1 MAKIKI
7 LITFLICTLSVLG
20 NVADSTLGKME
31 SANSTDNKIRILLKD
46 AWIVH
51 KTNPAGALNHVK
63 LGEKDSALIQSD
75 QVIDS
80 LYKLKAYC
88 YGDMNKRSEA
98 LAAHLTR
105 LRVLSNYPE
114 NTRSH
119 YAANFETAGVLI
131 NQGNEDLAKPYY
143 YKCYEIA
150 KKLENKI
157 PLGEIMIRI
166 SKYHIENNKIDS
178 AIWMLNES
186 KKIFNG
192 IKRLNF
198 VIGTIDI
205 DIAKIYQ
212 KQGNTELAL
221 LKTTEALSW
230 ADTTQNIDFAI
241 LLYSNAA
248 KIYLDYK
255 KNDLAINILLIA
267 ESLSERNN
275 KLFYL
280 PLIYRRLAIAYET
293 NNIKESHKYLSKFI
307 TINDSVI
314 TKQNNE
320 KVAELKFQYE
330 DEKKQLQISNLEKD
344 KKLVEIENSK
354 KGELLNI
361 IGIALFFVIILLI
374 ILVLMIK
381 KVRAKNKLVNQQ
393 KLEVEESNKEINDSI
408 QYAKRIQESIIPEK
422 ERFESIFPNSLSIYY
437 PKDNLSGDFY
447 WVYNVTTDSSQE
459 LKLFALG
466 DCTGHG
472 VPGALLSILG
482 INYLN
487 LGAVD
492 SNINSP
498 GEALDYLNEG
508 ICSTFGY
515 SKDLIRDGMDIVMG
529 AIDETNNKL
538 YYACA
543 KNPIYIIR
551 GGELTVLKGDSQAI
565 GNDDK
570 DHSFK
575 FSNYSFNLKKGDL
588 IYCLSDGYQDQ
599 FGGIKGKK
607 YKTLNLK
614 KFLIKICKYDM
625 HKQKELL
632 EEEFKL
638 WIGDYEQID
647 DVTVLAIKY

>member
-1 MAKIKI
+1 MAKFKVLFI
-7 LITFLICTLSVLG
+7 FLLYTLSVLG
-20 NVADSTLGKME
+20 NVADSTLEKME

-63 LGEKDSALIQSD
+63 LGEKDSALIQSA
-75 QVIDS
+75 QLIDS

-88 YGDMNKRSEA
+88 YGDMNKRSES

-105 LRVLSNYPE
+105 LRVLSRYPE

-131 NQGNEDLAKPYY
+131 NQGNGDLAKPYY

-166 SKYHIENNKIDS
+166 SKYHVENNKIDS

-186 KKIFNG
+186 KKIFNE

-198 VIGTIDI
+198 VIGTIDM
-205 DIAKIYQ
+205 DIARIYK
-212 KQGNTELAL
+212 KQGKPKLAL
-221 LKTTEALSW
+221 SKTTEALNW

-255 KNDLAINILLIA
+255 KNDLAIDILLLA

-275 KLFYL
+275 KLYYL
-280 PLIYRRLAIAYET
+280 PTIYRRLAIAYEN
-293 NNIKESHKYLSKFI
+293 NNIKESHKYLSKLI

-314 TKQNNE
+314 TKQNND
-320 KVAELKFQYE
+320 KIAELKFQYE
-330 DEKKQLQISNLEKD
+330 DEMQKLEISNLEKD
-344 KKLVEIENSK
+344 KKLAKIENNK
-354 KGELLNI
+354 KGEQIKI
-361 IGIALFFVIILLI
+361 IGIALFFLSILLVV
-374 ILVLMIK
+374 LVIMIK
-381 KVRAKNKLVNQQ
+381 KVRTNNKLLHQ
-393 KLEVEESNKEINDSI
+393 KKIEVEERNKEIEDSI
-408 QYAKRIQESIIPEK
+408 NYAQRIQEAMIPHK
-422 ERFESIFPNSLSIYY
+422 ERLSSLFPESFVIYY
-437 PKDNLSGDFY
+437 PKDKLSGDFY
-447 WVYNVTTDSSQE
+447 WIYNVTTTSKNH
-459 LKLFALG
+459 LNLFALG

-487 LGAVD
+487 LGAV
-492 SNINSP
+492 SSIINSP
-498 GEALDYLNEG
+498 GEALNYLDKGIRDTFNHSNE
-508 ICSTFGY
+508 
-515 SKDLIRDGMDIVMG
+515 LIRDGMDIVIG
-529 AIDETNNKL
+529 AIEIETHKL
-538 YYACA
+538 YYSCA

-551 GGELTVLKGDSQAI
+551 ENEIITLKGDKKAI

-570 DHSFK
+570 GDHFSFSD
-575 FSNYSFNLKKGDL
+575 FTFDLKKGDM
-588 IYCLSDGYQDQ
+588 IYCLSDGLQDQ
-599 FGGIKGKK
+599 FGGERGKK
-607 YKTLNLK
+607 YKVGNLK
-614 KFLIKICKYDM
+614 KLLLKTSLLPASD
-625 HKQKELL
+625 QRDALTKE
-632 EEEFKL
+632 FNSWK
-638 WIGDYEQID
+638 GDLEQID
-647 DVTVLAIKY
+647 DVTILGIRY